1 MKRPPSVEEKRE
13 RERERE
19 RERKRKK
26 KRKKRKKRR
35 RRRRRRDVTVWTRRY
50 CMDATLLY
58 EGDAL
63 RSRVRA
69 GRPAGQCAL
78 NDMRTC
84 NGLRCCCCCCCCC
97 IMYGMCLCVSPYF
110 SLSAAPGSLAFVSA
124 SIPTYSPS
132 RTRTLAGVD
141 VRAAGGG
148 VVQGSFCVGG
158 GVRAGSLLRFFEL
171 MTHAHTE
178 DFFSFFFFSSR
189 WFLCVLCRDESAGI
203 RTALLVEQ
211 PSFY

>member
-1 MKRPPSVEEKRE
+1 
-13 RERERE
+13 
-19 RERKRKK
+19 
-26 KRKKRKKRR
+26 
-35 RRRRRRDVTVWTRRY
+35 
-50 CMDATLLY
+50 
-58 EGDAL
+58 
-63 RSRVRA
+63 
-69 GRPAGQCAL
+69 
-78 NDMRTC
+78 
-84 NGLRCCCCCCCCC
+84 
-97 IMYGMCLCVSPYF
+97 MCLCVSPYF

-178 DFFSFFFFSSR
+178 DFFFFFQVGGFCACSAEMSRLVSAQRCSLSSR
-189 WFLCVLCRDESAGI
+189 LFTRKIGDPAAAEWG
-203 RTALLVEQ
+203 
-211 PSFY
+211 